1 MPTASESSVAGALE
15 AQSKTLETQ
24 SKLLQQISE
33 RLDAQDRHWATL
45 GKTVTSNVEAIRAM
59 STVQEDLAKMLVSR
73 IQTEVSELQSS
84 TGERVDA
91 LDRMLTTRVS
101 ALESATASFERWRPS
116 VEHSVGVVQAAV
128 DLLRADVNRLP
139 RHQDQQQWPP
149 EFQPGILGPYGSMR
163 ARPVASASNIDG
175 PRGHCD
181 TFYHR
186 EEGPGGAYAQS
197 SLPNN
202 GMRTAPPVFHDYI
215 GPMPHDNFGDG
226 HQGWQSARSL
236 GQLPKVQFPGFDGDN
251 PKLWQKRCED
261 YFHMYSVDPSV
272 WIRVSTMHFTG
283 PAARWLQSVEYQL
296 SHVSWTDFG
305 TMIRERFGKDQ
316 HAILIRQLFHIRQG
330 STVTDY
336 VERFSQLVD
345 QLKAYHSISDPLYYT
360 MRFIDGLRDDV
371 KSVVMVQ
378 RPKDLD
384 TAFVLAQLQEEVAD
398 KRRDY
403 RRFDVPASKNM
414 AKSPLPLPPPPS
426 VTASKLMDKTTGG
439 TTTTTI
445 EDKLTSLYA
454 YRRVRGLCYKCGLQ
468 YSRGHRCADSVQ
480 LHVMEELW
488 QLLPVLDQDE
498 SANSDDSVE
507 LNNIVLSQAAV
518 TGNTAP
524 KTIQM
529 VGHIQGLELLV
540 LIDSGSSH
548 SFVSSQV
555 AVNLQGLSPVASQL
569 SVQIADGA

>member
-1 MPTASESSVAGALE
+1 
-15 AQSKTLETQ
+15 
-24 SKLLQQISE
+24 
-33 RLDAQDRHWATL
+33 
-45 GKTVTSNVEAIRAM
+45 
-59 STVQEDLAKMLVSR
+59 
-73 IQTEVSELQSS
+73 
-84 TGERVDA
+84 
-91 LDRMLTTRVS
+91 
-101 ALESATASFERWRPS
+101 
-116 VEHSVGVVQAAV
+116 
-128 DLLRADVNRLP
+128 
-139 RHQDQQQWPP
+139 
-149 EFQPGILGPYGSMR
+149 
-163 ARPVASASNIDG
+163 
-175 PRGHCD
+175 
-181 TFYHR
+181 
-186 EEGPGGAYAQS
+186 
-197 SLPNN
+197 
-202 GMRTAPPVFHDYI
+202 
-215 GPMPHDNFGDG
+215 
-226 HQGWQSARSL
+226 
-236 GQLPKVQFPGFDGDN
+236 
-251 PKLWQKRCED
+251 
-261 YFHMYSVDPSV
+261 
-272 WIRVSTMHFTG
+272 
-283 PAARWLQSVEYQL
+283 
-296 SHVSWTDFG
+296 
-305 TMIRERFGKDQ
+305 
-316 HAILIRQLFHIRQG
+316 
-330 STVTDY
+330 
-336 VERFSQLVD
+336 
-345 QLKAYHSISDPLYYT
+345 
-360 MRFIDGLRDDV
+360 
-371 KSVVMVQ
+371 MVQ